1 MKRAWL
7 TGAVVTVACLAMLSA
22 CSSKKEATTVETA
35 EPVAMESTPPPDT
48 LDMGPGFDTGF
59 DDSAANIPALPPET
73 SYGSSTPPS
82 YSPITPPTQTYPDYG
97 TASGSYGAG
106 AGGGSYTVQR
116 GDTLWGISRRHGVSV
131 NALAAAN
138 GLSPNNIL
146 RIGQRLTIPGGAGG
160 SATSSA
166 GGTAA
171 AGRTYRVQRGD
182 TYSTIARRFGV
193 TTRQLMDANHATSAL
208 LREGQVLQ
216 IP

>member
-1 MKRAWL
+1 
-7 TGAVVTVACLAMLSA
+7 MLSA
-22 CSSKKEATTVETA
+22 CSSKKEATTVEPA
-35 EPVAMESTPPPDT
+35 EPVAMESMPPPDT
-48 LDMGPGFDTGF
+48 LDMGPGFDTDF

-73 SYGSSTPPS
+73 SYGSVAPPS

-97 TASGSYGAG
+97 TSTSGSGSYGG
-106 AGGGSYTVQR
+106 SGDGGSYTVQR

-138 GLSPNNIL
+138 GISPNNIL
-146 RIGQRLTIPGGAGG
+146 RIGQRLTIPGGAGSGATIGTG
-160 SATSSA
+160 STASS
-166 GGTAA
+166 
-171 AGRTYRVQRGD
+171 GRTYRVQRGD

-193 TTRQLMDANHATSAL
+193 TTQQLMSANHATSSL